1 MKRFLGNYLRYL
13 VVIGFLAVLALA
25 SGAYILKNQRLSLPW
40 QDRYTVKMDVSSS
53 SGLTPGLGQAVNV
66 AGVRVG
72 QISGAKLKAGVA
84 QLSLE
89 IDPKKLP
96 RVYEN
101 ATAALVPN
109 TPLKDMI
116 VELGPGGKPAKP
128 LKDGGFIGVADT
140 SPPIDSDELTSALDG
155 DTRDFL
161 GVLLSDAGKG
171 LDGRGKDLN
180 RVLRTLQPTARQ
192 LEQVSGALAER
203 RRALKRLVGNL
214 NLLTTTTAGRSED
227 LAEVV
232 SAANATLTAIG
243 GQDAAVRGS
252 LERLP
257 TTLSRIRT
265 SLDTTADFTDELA
278 PTLNQL
284 LPAVRRL
291 PAALRDADPLL
302 RTATPVLRDQLRP
315 LVREAQPLARDLDP
329 ATRDL
334 QAVTPALTEA
344 FQVLTYVVNETAYNP
359 AGDNEGFLY
368 WFSWFAHNG
377 ASFLSTQDAHG
388 PVWRGLLLTSC
399 DTVKE
404 QPGIGPLLD
413 VVLGVTQA
421 CNTGGG

>member
-1 MKRFLGNYLRYL
+1 MRFVRSYGRYL
-13 VVIGFLAVLALA
+13 AVIAVLAAIAAA
-25 SGAYILKNQRLSLPW
+25 SGAYILVNQRISVPW

-72 QISGAKLKAGVA
+72 QISGAKLNDGVA

-96 RVYEN
+96 HVYTN

-116 VELGPGGKPAKP
+116 VELGPGGRPAGP
-128 LKDGGFIGVADT
+128 LPDGGEIGVAATD
-140 SPPIDSDELTSALDG
+140 PPIDSDELTSALDA

-161 GVLLSDAGKG
+161 GVLLSDAGTG
-171 LDGRGKDLN
+171 LEGRGKDLN
-180 RVLRTLQPTARQ
+180 RVLRTLRPTARQ
-192 LEQVSGALAER
+192 LQRVSGALASR
-203 RRALKRLVGNL
+203 RRELKRLVGNL
-214 NLLTTTTAGRSED
+214 ALLTKTTAGRDQD

-232 SAANATLTAIG
+232 SAANATLGAIG
-243 GQDAAVRGS
+243 SQDAALRAS

-257 TTLSRIRT
+257 PTLTHIRT
-265 SLDTTADFTDELA
+265 SLDTTADFTDELT
-278 PTLNQL
+278 PTLNRL

-291 PAALRDADPLL
+291 PAALRAADPLL
-302 RTATPVLRDQLRP
+302 RTATPVLRENLRP
-315 LVREAQPLARDLDP
+315 LVREAVPLARDLDP

-334 QAVTPALTEA
+334 RAVTPALTEA

-359 AGDNEGFLY
+359 PGSDEGFLY
-368 WFSWFAHNG
+368 WLAWFAHNG

-399 DTVKE
+399 DSVKE
-404 QPGIGPLLD
+404 QPGLGPLLD
-413 VVLGVTQA
+413 VVLGVTAA
-421 CNTGGG
+421 CDTGA